1 MLNLEPAISMRQR
14 IADALRASVITGEMT
29 VGNVY
34 SVPALADKFGVS
46 ITPVREAMLDL
57 AKEGLVEPV
66 RNKGFRVRELSA
78 TELDEITDIRLM
90 LEPAAVAS
98 LTGKLSPQTISELTS
113 LADNI
118 VTTAAAGDVIAYV
131 DADRIFHRAII
142 ELTNNQTLTD
152 IVMSLRAQ
160 SRLLGLRSL
169 AQAGTLHVSAHE
181 HHELIIALQGTDS
194 TAVREIVTHHL
205 GHVRSDWAG
214 QDS

>member
-1 MLNLEPAISMRQR
+1 MLNLEPALSMRQR

-29 VGNVY
+29 VGTVY

-78 TELDEITDIRLM
+78 KELDEITDVRLM

-98 LTGKLSPQTISELTS
+98 LTGKLSAEIIQELGA

-118 VTTAAAGDVIAYV
+118 VTTAAAGNVIEYV
-131 DADRIFHRAII
+131 DADRVFHRTLV
-142 ELTNNQTLTD
+142 ELTENNILTEL
-152 IVMSLRAQ
+152 VMSLRAQ
-160 SRLLGLRSL
+160 SRLFGLHSL

-181 HHELIIALQGTDS
+181 HHELIDALQGNDS
-194 TAVREIVTHHL
+194 AAVHAILTHHL

-214 QDS
+214 QA

>member
-1 MLNLEPAISMRQR
+1 MLNLEPALSMRQR

-29 VGNVY
+29 VGTVY

-78 TELDEITDIRLM
+78 KELDEITDVRLM

-98 LTGKLSPQTISELTS
+98 LTGKLPAETIQELRA

-118 VTTAAAGDVIAYV
+118 VTTAAAGNVIEYV
-131 DADRIFHRAII
+131 DADRVFHRTLV
-142 ELTNNQTLTD
+142 ELTENNILTEL
-152 IVMSLRAQ
+152 VMSLRAQ
-160 SRLLGLRSL
+160 SRLFGLHSL

-181 HHELIIALQGTDS
+181 HHELIDALQGSDS
-194 TAVREIVTHHL
+194 AAVHAILTHHL

-214 QDS
+214 QA

>member
-1 MLNLEPAISMRQR
+1 MLNLEPALSMRQR

-29 VGNVY
+29 VGTVY

-78 TELDEITDIRLM
+78 KELDEITDVRLM

-98 LTGKLSPQTISELTS
+98 LTGKLPAETIQELRA

-118 VTTAAAGDVIAYV
+118 VTTAAAGDVIEYV
-131 DADRIFHRAII
+131 DADRVFHRTLV
-142 ELTNNQTLTD
+142 ELTDNNILTEL
-152 IVMSLRAQ
+152 VMSLRAQ
-160 SRLLGLRSL
+160 SRLFGLHSL

-181 HHELIIALQGTDS
+181 HHELIDALQGNDS
-194 TAVREIVTHHL
+194 AAVHAILTHHL

-214 QDS
+214 QA

>member
-1 MLNLEPAISMRQR
+1 MLNLEPALSMRQR

-29 VGNVY
+29 VGTVY

-78 TELDEITDIRLM
+78 KELDEITDVRLM

-98 LTGKLSPQTISELTS
+98 LTGKLPAETIQELRA

-118 VTTAAAGDVIAYV
+118 VTTAAAGDVIEYV
-131 DADRIFHRAII
+131 DADRVFHRTLV
-142 ELTNNQTLTD
+142 ELTDNNILTEL
-152 IVMSLRAQ
+152 VMSLRAQ
-160 SRLLGLRSL
+160 SRLFGLHSL

-181 HHELIIALQGTDS
+181 HHELIDALQGTDS
-194 TAVREIVTHHL
+194 AAVHAILTHHL

-214 QDS
+214 QA

>member
-1 MLNLEPAISMRQR
+1 MLNLEPALSMRQR
-14 IADALRASVITGEMT
+14 IADSLRASVITGEMT
-29 VGNVY
+29 VGTVY
-34 SVPALADKFGVS
+34 SVPALADQFGVS

-78 TELDEITDIRLM
+78 KELDEITDVRLM

-98 LTGKLSPQTISELTS
+98 LTGKLSPETIQELRT

-118 VTTAAAGDVIAYV
+118 VTTAAAGNVIEYV
-131 DADRIFHRAII
+131 DADRVFHRTLV
-142 ELTNNQTLTD
+142 ELTNNNILTEL
-152 IVMSLRAQ
+152 VMSLRAQ
-160 SRLLGLRSL
+160 SRLFGLHSL

-181 HHELIIALQGTDS
+181 HHELISALQGSDS
-194 TAVREIVTHHL
+194 AAVHAILTHHL

-214 QDS
+214 HA

>member
-1 MLNLEPAISMRQR
+1 MLNLEPALSMRQR

-29 VGNVY
+29 VGTVY

-78 TELDEITDIRLM
+78 KELDEITDVRLM

-98 LTGKLSPQTISELTS
+98 LTGKLSPETIQELRA

-118 VTTAAAGDVIAYV
+118 VTTAAAGDVIEYV
-131 DADRIFHRAII
+131 DADRVFHRTLV
-142 ELTNNQTLTD
+142 ELTGNNILTEL
-152 IVMSLRAQ
+152 VMSLRAQ
-160 SRLLGLRSL
+160 SRLFGLHSL

-181 HHELIIALQGTDS
+181 HHELIDALQGSDS
-194 TAVREIVTHHL
+194 TAVHAILTHHL

-214 QDS
+214 QS

>member
-1 MLNLEPAISMRQR
+1 
-14 IADALRASVITGEMT
+14 
-29 VGNVY
+29 
-34 SVPALADKFGVS
+34 VPALADKFGVS

-78 TELDEITDIRLM
+78 KELDEITDVRLM

-98 LTGKLSPQTISELTS
+98 LTGKLSAETIQELRA

-118 VTTAAAGDVIAYV
+118 VTTAAAGNVIEYV
-131 DADRIFHRAII
+131 DADRVFHRTLV
-142 ELTNNQTLTD
+142 ELTDNNILTEL
-152 IVMSLRAQ
+152 VMSLRAQ
-160 SRLLGLRSL
+160 SRLFGLHSL

-181 HHELIIALQGTDS
+181 HHELIDALQGSDS
-194 TAVREIVTHHL
+194 AAVHAILTHHL

-214 QDS
+214 QA